1 MTSRR
6 LDVCVIGAGPRGLSV
21 LERLCANAASDADDI
36 SITVHVV
43 DPYPPGAGQVWR
55 TDQSAHLLMNTV
67 ASQVT
72 MFTDESVL
80 IDGALVP
87 GPSLYEWARF
97 LTLIGP
103 MDGREY
109 DERVLS
115 EARALGP
122 DSYPTRSFYGNYLEW
137 VFQRVTKTAP
147 GGLTTVVHRARAVQL
162 DDEDDGTQRVRL
174 DDATVLE
181 GLDVVVLAQGHLP
194 VRSSRRQDE
203 LGDFAA
209 AHGLGY
215 VLPANPAD
223 VDLAKVAPDETV
235 ALIGLGLNFFDYMA
249 LLTLGRG
256 GRFERQA
263 GRLVYLPSGLEPRMV
278 AGSRRGLPFHA
289 RGENQKGAHGRHEPA
304 VLTVEVIA
312 ELRERARR
320 RGGIDFRETVWPLVS
335 KEVRTVYYTALL
347 TAADRPADA
356 RRLRDAYLA
365 VPPGSAREEELLDE
379 FGVAPAERWDWDR
392 IARPYEG
399 RGFVSPE
406 DFRDWLTAHLHA
418 DLEAARN
425 GNVDG
430 PLKAALDVLRDL
442 RNELRMIVDHGGLT
456 GSSHR
461 QHLDAWYT
469 PLNAFLSIGP
479 PASRIEE
486 AIALIAA
493 GVLHVIGPDTRAT
506 ADEAAGVFAVESS
519 AVPGSRLTVT
529 ALIEAR
535 LPEID
540 LRTTADPLLRH
551 LLMSGQCRP
560 HRIGDPGGTSYE
572 SGGLAVTGE
581 PFRLIDAEGR
591 THPRRFAFGVPTE
604 AVHWATAAG
613 IRPGVNSVTLQ
624 DSDAIARAVL
634 STGVVERR
642 PDDKM
647 IGELTG

>member
-21 LERLCANAASDADDI
+21 LERLCANAASDADGV

-55 TDQSAHLLMNTV
+55 PDQSAHLLMNTV

-103 MDGREY
+103 VDGREY
-109 DERVLS
+109 EERVLS

-137 VFQRVTKTAP
+137 VFQRVTETAP
-147 GGLTTVVHRARAVQL
+147 AGLTTVVHRARAVEL
-162 DDEDDGTQRVRL
+162 DDEEDGTQRVRL

-203 LGDFAA
+203 FGDFAA

-223 VDLAKVAPDETV
+223 VDLTKVAPDETV

-256 GRFERQA
+256 GRFERQD

-312 ELRERARR
+312 ELREQARR

-347 TAADRPADA
+347 TAADRPGDA

-365 VPPGSAREEELLDE
+365 VPPGSPREQELLDE
-379 FGVAPAERWDWDR
+379 FGVAPAERWDWSR
-392 IARPYEG
+392 IARPYKG
-399 RGFVSPE
+399 RDFASPE
-406 DFRDWLTAHLHA
+406 DFRDWLTAHLRA

-430 PLKAALDVLRDL
+430 PVKAALDVLRDL

-519 AVPGSRLTVT
+519 AVPGSRLTAT

-560 HRIGDPGGTSYE
+560 HRIADPEGTPYE
-572 SGGLAVTGE
+572 SGGLAVTDE

-634 STGVVERR
+634 STGARDRR